1 MRIGIFGAT
10 GVIGQRIRTEAAQ
23 RGHQVT
29 AFSRNHTSDQD
40 WREADI
46 LDPGEAIDGLDVVVN
61 AINSGRDPETA
72 IENAQLFP
80 AAASALLKALERRP
94 ATRVLV
100 VGGAGSLEVSP
111 GLQLVDSDGFAESL
125 PEQLGVPAEYVK
137 VVLAHREALN
147 LYRLS
152 DRQWTYLSP
161 SSGLI
166 PPGERTGRY
175 RLGGDQLLDVTA
187 DISAEDL
194 AVAVLD
200 EIELPRHLQRRFTVG
215 SAA

>member
-10 GVIGQRIRTEAAQ
+10 GVIGQRILAEADR

-29 AFSRNHTSDQD
+29 AFSRNPA
-40 WREADI
+40 ADPRHRRADV
-46 LDPGEAIDGLDVVVN
+46 LDPGDAIDGLDVVVN
-61 AINSGRDPETA
+61 AINSGSDPEAA
-72 IENAQLFP
+72 IANARLFP
-80 AAASALLKALERRP
+80 AAATALLKALERRP
-94 ATRVLV
+94 ATRLVV

-111 GLQLVDSDGFAESL
+111 GLQLVDADGFAESL
-125 PEQLGVPAEYVK
+125 PAQLGMPAEYVE

-147 LYRLS
+147 RYRLS
-152 DRQWTYLSP
+152 NRQWTYLSP

-166 PPGERTGRY
+166 RPGERTGRY

>member
-10 GVIGQRIRTEAAQ
+10 GVIGQRILTEAQ
-23 RGHQVT
+23 HRGHQVT
-29 AFSRNHTSDQD
+29 AFSRNPAKDQ
-40 WREADI
+40 RQADV
-46 LDPGEAIDGLDVVVN
+46 LDPGDAIDGLDVVVN

-80 AAASALLKALERRP
+80 ASATALLKALERRP
-94 ATRVLV
+94 ATRLIVI
-100 VGGAGSLEVSP
+100 GGAGSLEISP
-111 GLQLVDSDGFAESL
+111 GRHLVDSDGFAESL
-125 PEQLGVPAEYVK
+125 PGLLGVPAEYVK
-137 VVLAHREALN
+137 VVLAQREALS
-147 LYRLS
+147 LYRQS

-161 SSGLI
+161 SSALI
-166 PPGERTGRY
+166 QPGERTGRY